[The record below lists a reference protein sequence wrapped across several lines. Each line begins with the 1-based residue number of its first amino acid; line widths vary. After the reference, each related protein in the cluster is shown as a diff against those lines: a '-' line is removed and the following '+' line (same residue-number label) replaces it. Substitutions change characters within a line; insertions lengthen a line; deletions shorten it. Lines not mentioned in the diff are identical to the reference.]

1 MKIGLLAGYG
11 ELTVNAALNIKN
23 QNHELVVLAFNEAI
37 NQDLSTYA
45 DKLYTVSVGQPGKI
59 LKILKKEK
67 IEHIVF
73 VGKINKTLLYSNL
86 RLDLTAM
93 KELVKLKNR
102 NDDTIMYAVVDF
114 FSRNG
119 IMVMKQT
126 EILDN
131 LLITEKIISKK
142 KPSKS
147 QWEDIKYGYKMA
159 KEIGGLD
166 IGQTVVVK
174 NKAVMAVEAIEGTD
188 KAIERGCKLAKKGG
202 VAVKVSKPNQDE
214 RFDVPT
220 VGVDTLKN
228 LFDNNGE
235 VLAIE
240 SGKTFVV
247 NIDECIEYANEKSL
261 IFVSYED
268 E

>member
-11 ELTVNAALNIKN
+11 ELTVDAAVNIKN
-23 QNHELVVLAFNEAI
+23 QNHELVVLAFNETI

-59 LKILKKEK
+59 LKILKKEQIK
-67 IEHIVF
+67 HVAF
-73 VGKINKTLLYSNL
+73 VGKVNKTLLYSNL
-86 RLDLTAM
+86 KLDLTAV

-114 FSRNG
+114 FNRNG
-119 IMVMKQT
+119 ITVIKQT
-126 EILDN
+126 EILNN
-131 LLITEKIISKK
+131 LLTDEKVLSKK
-142 KPSKS
+142 KPSKP
-147 QWEDIKYGYKMA
+147 QWEDIKYGYKIA
-159 KEIGGLD
+159 KEIGSLD

-188 KAIERGCKLAKKGG
+188 KAIERGCRLAKKNA
-202 VAVKVSKPNQDE
+202 VVVKVAKPDQDE

-240 SGKTFVV
+240 SGETFVV
-247 NIDECIEYANEKSL
+247 NIDECIEYANKKSL